1 MKNKFLKMQGLGNDF
16 IVFDSTHAQLKFSPE
31 QIKKISHRKFGI
43 GCDQVLFIEKPKNSE
58 TDFFYRIFNADGT
71 EAKQCDNGARCIALF
86 IQKKNLSEK
95 SKLKIGTKSG
105 TIITEVVNENEV
117 MVDMGVP
124 SFMPSDI
131 PFITERVAKVY
142 QIQLNDNVHD
152 FSVVSIGNPH
162 VALVVEDL
170 SKIEIASIGS
180 MISNLKS
187 FPEGVNVNFM
197 EIKNSSKVNLKVY
210 ERGVGETM
218 ACGSGACAS
227 VAIGIYR
234 GFLNNEVQVCQPGGN
249 LMVNWKNENSSIFMT
264 GPASIVYE
272 GIFET

>member
-1 MKNKFLKMQGLGNDF
+1 MQGLGNDF

-71 EAKQCDNGARCIALF
+71 EAKQCGNGARCIALF

-170 SKIEIASIGS
+170 SKIEIANIGS

-249 LMVNWKNENSSIFMT
+249 LMVNWENENSSIFMT

>member
-1 MKNKFLKMQGLGNDF
+1 MQGLGNDF

-71 EAKQCDNGARCIALF
+71 EAKQCGNGARCIALF